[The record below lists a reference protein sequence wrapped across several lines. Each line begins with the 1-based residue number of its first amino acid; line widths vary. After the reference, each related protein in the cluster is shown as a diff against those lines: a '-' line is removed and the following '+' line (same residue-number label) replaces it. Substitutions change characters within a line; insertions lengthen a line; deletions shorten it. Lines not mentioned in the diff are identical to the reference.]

1 MFFFSNDLQDDYD
14 TGRCGTA
21 GRHFFVA
28 LRDRGDNSVERV
40 LHTLKKSNKKDF
52 PEIQDFC

>member
-1 MFFFSNDLQDDYD
+1 MTQAAAAPPA
-14 TGRCGTA
+14 GT
-21 GRHFFVA
+21 FFVA